1 MDEPS
6 GTPGSGV
13 ETIEDAP
20 VSVSA
25 ADPLRV
31 AGFLATVI
39 GAALMGGGSVM
50 QWATIHDPND
60 ANKVLDLVY
69 KGTDVRN
76 GKVALGAAAVLL
88 VGVMVL
94 RGLRSRSTQEA
105 VAVVMVIAAV
115 MGIAFSGAFLVDAGH
130 RFFIQPTD
138 INSLGVGVLIT
149 LAGAVVGLLGAI
161 LDLAWSVAPH

>member
-6 GTPGSGV
+6 GALGSRIETP
-13 ETIEDAP
+13 AP
-20 VSVSA
+20 APSP

-50 QWATIHDPND
+50 QWASIHDPNA
-60 ANKVLDLVY
+60 ANHVLDLVY

-94 RGLRSRSTQEA
+94 RGMRSRSSQEA

-115 MGIAFSGAFLVDAGH
+115 MAVAFSGAFLVDAGH
-130 RFFIQPTD
+130 RYFIQPTD
-138 INSLGVGVLIT
+138 VGTLGAGVLIT
-149 LAGAVVGLLGAI
+149 LAGAVVGLLGGI
-161 LDLAWSVAPH
+161 LDLAWAVAPH